1 MGGPEYARYVGIKSL
16 QPVGV
21 FLPGTQE
28 YPGGA
33 PFDPAQFSR
42 SPDAFLEQQVCSL
55 PIPCMRGGDTAKL
68 RSCDADIV
76 NALCR
81 HDDDA
86 PRSRCVTQTQFQGQG
101 EAQPLCDAF
110 GEMTVC
116 GLSAALNLYIRT
128 LRWNH
133 ASHVRIAANAAVS
146 GGVWLQVKEIKNG
159 RLAMVAMLG
168 LFVQAAVTRQGPVQ
182 NLLNAL

>member
-42 SPDAFLEQQVCSL
+42 SPDAFLTQQVCSL
-55 PIPCMRGGDTAKL
+55 PIPCMRDGDTVMLA
-68 RSCDADIV
+68 SCDADIV
-76 NALCR
+76 HALCR
-81 HDDDA
+81 HGDDA
-86 PRSRCVTQTQFQGQG
+86 PRSRSVMRARSGDHVWPERAAGAVHTRTALESCVACACCG
-101 EAQPLCDAF
+101 EC
-110 GEMTVC
+110 
-116 GLSAALNLYIRT
+116 
-128 LRWNH
+128 
-133 ASHVRIAANAAVS
+133 

-182 NLLNAL
+182 NLLDAL